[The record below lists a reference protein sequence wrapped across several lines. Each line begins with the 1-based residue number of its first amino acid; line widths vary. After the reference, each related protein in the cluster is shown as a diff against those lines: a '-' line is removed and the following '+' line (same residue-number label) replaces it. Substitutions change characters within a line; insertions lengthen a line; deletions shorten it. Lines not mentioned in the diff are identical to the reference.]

1 MNLSAYENT
10 LRNEALNIV
19 TTSVEGIGQSINTL
33 SVLDLGKEVAFSGET
48 VIVYAKG
55 SQKFI
60 YLTLSSNLGNSTT
73 MRFNSIEVDTDIPAG
88 SVILYSQLP
97 RIKKINTS
105 DLYFHQSIF
114 LTAGTNGNDYLS
126 AFGTSAFSVNSATT
140 LADGNSKPNRWAS
153 QFSIFVAPNACTL
166 KKIKGTAS
174 SDAGSGDDC
183 VISIW
188 TATPNI
194 GATTNLT
201 IDVIHQFTLTSQNNQ
216 NHVFDLDQDTGAI
229 ANASL
234 LEGDIIF
241 VSIRRTG
248 TLSSGVEWYAD
259 LGFEVEMN
267 KKPL

>member
-10 LRNEALNIV
+10 LQNEALNIV
-19 TTSVEGIGQSINTL
+19 TTSVEGVGQSITTL
-33 SVLDLGKEVAFSGET
+33 SVIDLGKEVAFSGET

-73 MRFNSIEVDTDIPAG
+73 MRFNSIEIDTDIPAG

-97 RIKKINTS
+97 RIKKINTT
-105 DLYFHQSIF
+105 DLYFHQSLY

-126 AFGTSAFSVNSATT
+126 AFGTSAFSVNSGAS
-140 LADGNSKPNRWAS
+140 LSDGDSKPNRWAA
-153 QFSIFVAPNACTL
+153 QFAIFVAPYECTL
-166 KKIKGTAS
+166 KKIKGWAS
-174 SDAGSGDDC
+174 TDASHAGDDA
-183 VISIW
+183 VINIW
-188 TATPNI
+188 TATPNG

-201 IDVIHQFTLTSQNNQ
+201 IDLIHSFTAANVNNQ
-216 NHVFDLDQDTGAI
+216 NHLFDLEEDTTT
-229 ANASL
+229 L
-234 LEGDIIF
+234 LAEGDIIF

-248 TLSSGVEWYAD
+248 SLHGSVKWYAD
-259 LGFEVEMN
+259 IGFDIEMN